1 MPGRGPRLQPHR
13 PDQLTSTC
21 QPKDHVDAHL
31 ANLTAGICQAK
42 DRIDQ
47 SKHRTHG
54 RRSCRSEPWELAK
67 SSLSVGP
74 TIGSPSPDE
83 GLLVGS
89 KRLSEPPWPTPRP
102 EESLLHEARMPRQN
116 FLESSDPAESILH
129 TRAELCRT
137 DSTSTILCRADSTS
151 TTPKFNNI
159 LALEGGSDVIGTFD
173 TQQPRGGHLSHL
185 KNSKSRRTASSR
197 KGTRLR
203 TLRDDIG
210 AYSMTLGLPH

>member
-74 TIGSPSPDE
+74 YLRSDRKP
-83 GLLVGS
+83 
-89 KRLSEPPWPTPRP
+89 
-102 EESLLHEARMPRQN
+102 RMPRQN